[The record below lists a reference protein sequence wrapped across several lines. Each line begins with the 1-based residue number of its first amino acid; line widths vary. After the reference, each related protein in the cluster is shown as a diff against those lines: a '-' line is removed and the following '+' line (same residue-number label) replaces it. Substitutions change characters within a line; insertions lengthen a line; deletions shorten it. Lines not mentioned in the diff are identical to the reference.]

1 MHKHDKVFWMLF
13 VLLELAIIMGNIWAF
28 TPIGAILGFVLIGVA
43 FARFGDYILHKERTA
58 QMKSHNNAIER
69 MKSWLNNQYELTQ
82 GIKELHDYRF
92 HKLESKKI
100 EIDENVE
107 RKYRELVGKII
118 DVENRLNLVSRAVI
132 AQRQQPVA
140 TPITAEVPKMVEKP
154 LDAFENVWEALTGLA
169 ERKGHVNTL
178 SRNVKNKVMDVGTN
192 AIKLK
197 SELTK
202 KERVILKEEFR
213 HFWDI
218 LKKKGKLDFT
228 KDVDDPKL
236 VRLGSIIISFLAR
249 LPNVE
254 HDLKPR
260 MLYIMEHN
268 THTLGTLKRHR
279 KRI

>member
-13 VLLELAIIMGNIWAF
+13 VLLEFAIVLGSAWSF
-28 TPIGAILGFVLIGVA
+28 TPIGAIVGFVLLGVA
-43 FARFGDYILHKERTA
+43 FARFGDYLLHKERTA
-58 QMKSHNNAIER
+58 QMNRHNNAIER

-82 GIKELHDYRF
+82 GIKDLHDYRF
-92 HKLESKKI
+92 HKMERKKI
-100 EIDENVE
+100 EIDEKVE
-107 RKYRELVGKII
+107 RKYRELAGKII
-118 DVENRLNLVSRAVI
+118 DVENRLNLVSRALI
-132 AQRQQPVA
+132 AQRHAQA
-140 TPITAEVPKMVEKP
+140 ETPIIVEVPKVVEKP
-154 LDAFENVWEALTGLA
+154 LDAFENVWEALTGIA
-169 ERKGHVNTL
+169 EKKGHVNTL
-178 SRNVKNKVMDVGTN
+178 SRNVKNKITDVGSN

-197 SELTK
+197 SELTN
-202 KERVILKEEFR
+202 KERTILKEEFR

-218 LKKKGKLDFT
+218 LKKAKKLDFT

-260 MLYIMEHN
+260 MLYLMEHN